1 VAERSQSATFVVG
14 NIKKNPKQSTRLGLP
29 LSCCLDQASE
39 QGDRNCRGACCR
51 PAGLLGFGRPHR
63 ALGIVLLC
71 HRVAEQRHQQVAEL
85 RDDLVA

>member
-1 VAERSQSATFVVG
+1 
-14 NIKKNPKQSTRLGLP
+14 
-29 LSCCLDQASE
+29 
-39 QGDRNCRGACCR
+39 
-51 PAGLLGFGRPHR
+51 LGFGRPHR